1 MSRDYSLGE
10 IATYLAAQLRGNP
23 EIRITGLNSLKNA
36 GAGQISFLSNPKYAS
51 QLSSCNAEAVLL
63 TAEQAESYSGDCLIL
78 ANPYLAYAKL
88 SSWFDPAPQQVS
100 GIHPSAVVHPS
111 ALVKDDVYLGP
122 NVVVEAGAVLASGCR
137 IEANSF
143 IGARVVLGQ
152 HCHISAN
159 VTLYHDIVIG
169 DRVRVHSGTVI
180 GADGFGFA
188 PDGDG
193 GYQKI
198 HQIGSVDIGDNVEIG
213 ACTTIDRGALE
224 NTIIGNGVI
233 IDNHVQIAHNVVIGD
248 NSALA
253 AYSGL
258 AGSATLGA
266 NCILAGSA
274 CVVGHISICDNV
286 VLTARTLAT
295 KNITKPGVYSSAVTS
310 ALPNLEWR
318 KNAARMSQLDS
329 MARRLKE
336 LEKQQKL

>member
-10 IATYLAAQLRGNP
+10 IATHLAAQLRGDP
-23 EIRITGLNSLKNA
+23 ETRITGLNSLKNA

-51 QLSSCNAEAVLL
+51 QLSICNAEAVML

-88 SSWFDPAPQQVS
+88 SSWFDPAPQQIC

-122 NVVVEAGAVLASGCR
+122 NVVVEAGALLASGCR
-137 IEANSF
+137 VEANSF
-143 IGARVVLGQ
+143 IGARAVLGQ

-198 HQIGSVDIGDNVEIG
+198 HQIGSVEIGDNVEIG

-266 NCILAGSA
+266 NCTLAGSA

-286 VLTARTLAT
+286 ILTARTLAT
-295 KNITKPGVYSSAVTS
+295 KNIIKPGVYSSAVTS

-336 LEKQQKL
+336 LEKKQK